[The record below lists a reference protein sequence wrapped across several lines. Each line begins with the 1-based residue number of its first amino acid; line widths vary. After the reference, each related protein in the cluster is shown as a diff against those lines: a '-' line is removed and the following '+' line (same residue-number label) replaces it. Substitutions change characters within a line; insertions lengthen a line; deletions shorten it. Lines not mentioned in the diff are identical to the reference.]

1 MIQNIFEEITYR
13 ATQFRSMP
21 TLDSN
26 EFEVAFRLDA
36 KPDGVTSLFQDDSIV
51 ISIEDGLSGDRIPES
66 GEGVIYHLEPMT
78 LRKKLR

>member
-1 MIQNIFEEITYR
+1 MTHKQYYRGHMETYFQDIEQNIFEEIRYT

-36 KPDGVTSLFQDDSIV
+36 KPDGVSSLFQDDSI
-51 ISIEDGLSGDRIPES
+51 IIRIEDGGSGDRIPE
-66 GEGVIYHLEPMT
+66 
-78 LRKKLR
+78 